1 MNYYS
6 RFPLFLQDDSD
17 FSGKVRLKSDEA

>member
-17 FSGKVRLKSDEA
+17 FSGKVRLKSEEA